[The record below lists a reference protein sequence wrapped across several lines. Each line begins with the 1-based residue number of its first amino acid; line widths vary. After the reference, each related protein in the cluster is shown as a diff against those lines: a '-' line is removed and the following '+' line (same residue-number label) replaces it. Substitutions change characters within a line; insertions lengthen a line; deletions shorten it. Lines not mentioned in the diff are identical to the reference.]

1 MNEMPQLD
9 KLITAIREEAS
20 RPEYQMSAAE
30 PMLPMLEVSKSTQPS
45 RASEASGQAPAMPQV
60 FKHVDELL
68 LISDSALFVDAAYR
82 ALLRRPADALGAQTY
97 REKLDQGYGQMF
109 VLAAL
114 QASGESRLLK
124 INLAGFGIAPLVYN
138 VWRLG
143 RRIGLTAP
151 ARLLSNAY
159 SGWRHLRLAA
169 SGRLSNQLWQ
179 TGRRLNHVEAQ
190 QQGLAT
196 ETARRLDEVVQT
208 QRLERGSAAVV
219 AQRLDEVVQIQRQDQ
234 RQLEQLRQHKIDH
247 NTLHNELQRT
257 QSAFETQSRFE
268 LQLLRARILTL
279 QQRALVPP
287 LASALANGRPE
298 EEATSATD
306 RVQQDLDD
314 YYLAFENAHRG
325 SRADIITKITP
336 YLSKLAELTPEVL
349 VLPMV
354 DIGCG
359 RGEWLELLREQGFDA
374 KGLDL
379 SAAMVQHCLG
389 RGLHAEHGDAQ
400 HWLAR
405 QLDNSFAMISG
416 FHIVEHLPFEQL
428 FQLICQIWRVLAP
441 GGVLILETPNPE
453 NVLVGSHTF
462 YHDHSHRN
470 PVTPTSLQFLLG
482 YHGFVSQEVL
492 RLNPYPEK
500 DRIKEPGPFA
510 ERFNGHLYG
519 PQDYGIVARKT

>member
-9 KLITAIREEAS
+9 QLIAAIREEAS
-20 RPEYQMSAAE
+20 RPEYQVSAAQ
-30 PMLPMLEVSKSTQPS
+30 PMLPMSEVSKSAQLS
-45 RASEASGQAPAMPQV
+45 RTSQASEQTAMSQV
-60 FKHVDELL
+60 FNHVDELL
-68 LISDSALFVDAAYR
+68 LISDSTLFVDAAYR

-114 QASGESRLLK
+114 RASAEAQASNAR
-124 INLAGFGIAPLVYN
+124 LAGFGLAPLIYN
-138 VWRLG
+138 SWRVG
-143 RRIGLTAP
+143 RRVGLTAP

-159 SGWRHLRLAA
+159 SAWRHFRLAA
-169 SGRLSNQLWQ
+169 SGRLSSQLSQ
-179 TGRRLNHVEAQ
+179 TDNRLNRVETQ
-190 QQGLAT
+190 QQGLAAGT
-196 ETARRLDEVVQT
+196 
-208 QRLERGSAAVV
+208 
-219 AQRLDEVVQIQRQDQ
+219 AQRLDEVGQTQRQDQ
-234 RQLEQLRQHKIDH
+234 QQLEALGLKFFELLEQLHQQK
-247 NTLHNELQRT
+247 TEHNELQRI
-257 QSAFETQSRFE
+257 QSAFETQNRFE
-268 LQLLRARILTL
+268 LQLLRARVLTL
-279 QQRALVPP
+279 QQRALVRPVM
-287 LASALANGRPE
+287 SAVITSTVE
-298 EEATSATD
+298 EVAASATD
-306 RVQQDLDD
+306 LLQQDLDD

-325 SRADIITKITP
+325 SHGEIIKKITP
-336 YLSKLAELTPEVL
+336 YLVKVAELAPEVL

-374 KGLDL
+374 MGLDL
-379 SAAMVQHCLG
+379 SAAMVQHCRD

-400 HWLAR
+400 QWLAK
-405 QLDNSFAMISG
+405 QSDNSLAMISG

-428 FQLICQIWRVLAP
+428 FQLIGQIWRVLAS

-492 RLNPYPEK
+492 RLNPYPEN
-500 DRIKEPGPFA
+500 DRIKEPGLLA
-510 ERFNGHLYG
+510 ERFNGHMYG

>member
-1 MNEMPQLD
+1 
-9 KLITAIREEAS
+9 
-20 RPEYQMSAAE
+20 MSAAE

-45 RASEASGQAPAMPQV
+45 RASEASGQAPPMSQV

-138 VWRLG
+138 GWRVG

-169 SGRLSNQLWQ
+169 SGRLSSQLWQ
-179 TGRRLNHVEAQ
+179 TGSRLNHVETQ

-196 ETARRLDEVVQT
+196 ETARRL
-208 QRLERGSAAVV
+208 A
-219 AQRLDEVVQIQRQDQ
+219 EVVQIQRQDQ
-234 RQLEQLRQHKIDH
+234 QQLEQLRQQKIDH
-247 NTLHNELQRT
+247 NTLHNELQRA

-279 QQRALVPP
+279 QQRALVRPVT
-287 LASALANGRPE
+287 SALANARAE
-298 EEATSATD
+298 EKATSATD
-306 RVQQDLDD
+306 RLQQDLDD

-325 SRADIITKITP
+325 SHAEIITKITP

-374 KGLDL
+374 MGLDL
-379 SAAMVQHCLG
+379 SAAMVQHCLE

-405 QLDNSFAMISG
+405 QSDNSFAMISG